1 MANKYELMARLKA
14 ARQTSGKIAEEESQK
29 AYPETKGK
37 EKEAGCLMLPLPAEN
52 PSPAPLSTYTP
63 EPANSQ
69 ALRLEAPASATN
81 GQAMPHEEQP
91 PKKEQVTYTT
101 ISVPKQYGHKAKV
114 YATLLNVN
122 MVAFACSALDA
133 YIHQLQEAEK
143 LPRMDL

>member
-29 AYPETKGK
+29 AYPEKNGK
-37 EKEAGCLMLPLPAEN
+37 ENEAGCLMLPLPAEDSSQ
-52 PSPAPLSTYTP
+52 SPFGTHPP
-63 EPANSQ
+63 EPADSQ
-69 ALRLEAPASATN
+69 PLSLEPPVLATCYQAP
-81 GQAMPHEEQP
+81 PPEEQP

-114 YATLLNVN
+114 YATLLNMN